1 VKLAAACT
9 KTQNTAAHGCDARL
23 SADKEGKGQCNEPVF
38 DTGSGRKAQ
47 WKLTA
52 HKYNF
57 SIYKIRTKLRNKN
70 HTLRCK
76 SNQPPELS

>member
-52 HKYNF
+52 HKYTF
-57 SIYKIRTKLRNKN
+57 SIYKIKNKIKKQ
-70 HTLRCK
+70 K
-76 SNQPPELS
+76 SYVKMQV